1 MKITPINQITFTRL
15 PGDYNK
21 RSINHEKTFNFSN
34 HFVDVNNMLCK
45 RRTTTTTG
53 DSEQSGILYG

>member
-1 MKITPINQITFTRL
+1 MRITPIKQITFKRL

-21 RSINHEKTFNFSN
+21 RSKNYEKTFNFSN

-45 RRTTTTTG
+45 GRTTTTTG
-53 DSEQSGILYG
+53 DSEQSGIFYR